1 MGSEEVQ
8 TNSAPNTSIRKSL
21 LQSKRYKAT
30 TLQRRT
36 TESEFSQ
43 CYYYYPSP
51 SQPKGN
57 REQYNKYINVYPT
70 LGELY
75 DLVMQINLYCLVS
88 SFNPFKLCLSCLIYK
103 KTFARYGISTLQTVK
118 QLTTIKLHLPESTQ
132 QGLSFLS
139 VFPYYL
145 LFLYLLVCYSLNEI
159 TFPTN

>member
-8 TNSAPNTSIRKSL
+8 RNSALNTSIRKSL
-21 LQSKRYKAT
+21 LQGKRYKAT

-51 SQPKGN
+51 SQPKGK
-57 REQYNKYINVYPT
+57 REQYNKHVNVCRA

-75 DLVMQINLYCLVS
+75 DLVMQIHLYCLVS
-88 SFNPFKLCLSCLIYK
+88 SFNLFKLCLSCLIYER
-103 KTFARYGISTLQTVK
+103 TFAGYGVSTLQTVK
-118 QLTTIKLHLPESTQ
+118 QLTTIKLYLPESTQ
-132 QGLSFLS
+132 QGLHSFLFS
-139 VFPYYL
+139 PTICF
-145 LFLYLLVCYSLNEI
+145 FLYLLVCYSLNEI